1 MKAIGFVGQSG
12 SGKTTL
18 IERLIPLMAQR
29 GLTVSA
35 LKHAHQGFDLDRPG
49 KDSFRLR
56 AAGAA
61 QVMIA
66 APQRWA
72 LMTELRGQAAGFDQ
86 LLAELAPCDLVL
98 VEGFR
103 SDGSIPR
110 IEVRGPSFALRA
122 SEGLPSVAPALRA
135 SESLPSV
142 ASALRASEGLPS
154 VAPSGAKEG
163 DPNLIAVVCDDP
175 VDRALPRF
183 ARDDVAAIAVFIV
196 QHLGIE

>member
-1 MKAIGFVGQSG
+1 VKAIGFVGQSG

-122 SEGLPSVAPALRA
+122 T
-135 SESLPSV
+135 
-142 ASALRASEGLPS
+142 EGLPS

-163 DPNLIAVVCDDP
+163 DPNLIALVCDDP

-196 QHLGIE
+196 EHLGIE

>member
-1 MKAIGFVGQSG
+1 MQPRSGATSRPDPAEASTVKAIGFVGQSG

-122 SEGLPSVAPALRA
+122 SEGLPSVAP
-135 SESLPSV
+135 
-142 ASALRASEGLPS
+142 
-154 VAPSGAKEG
+154 SGAKEG

>member
-122 SEGLPSVAPALRA
+122 SEGLPSVAP
-135 SESLPSV
+135 
-142 ASALRASEGLPS
+142 
-154 VAPSGAKEG
+154 SGAKEG

>member
-1 MKAIGFVGQSG
+1 VKAIGFVGQSG

-122 SEGLPSVAPALRA
+122 T
-135 SESLPSV
+135 
-142 ASALRASEGLPS
+142 EGLPS

>member
-1 MKAIGFVGQSG
+1 VKAVGFFGLSG

-18 IERLIPLMAQR
+18 IERLIPVLAQR

-35 LKHAHQGFDLDRPG
+35 IKHAHHGFDIDRPG
-49 KDSFRLR
+49 KDSYRFR

-61 QVMIA
+61 QVMVA

-72 LMTELRGQAAGFDQ
+72 LMTELRGEAAGLDR

-110 IEVRGPSFALRA
+110 IEVRPSFAPGA
-122 SEGLPSVAPALRA
+122 VAPAATEGEPSVAG
-135 SESLPSV
+135 S
-142 ASALRASEGLPS
+142 
-154 VAPSGAKEG
+154 AKEG
-163 DPNLIAVVCDDP
+163 ELIAIVCDDR
-175 VDRALPRF
+175 VDSALPRF
-183 ARDDVAAIAVFIV
+183 ARDDVAAIGAFIV
-196 QHLGIE
+196 RHLGLG

>member
-122 SEGLPSVAPALRA
+122 TEGLPSVARSAKEGHILQPRA
-135 SESLPSV
+135 GS
-142 ASALRASEGLPS
+142 ASALTTVSITLLSRPS
-154 VAPSGAKEG
+154 
-163 DPNLIAVVCDDP
+163 
-175 VDRALPRF
+175 ALR
-183 ARDDVAAIAVFIV
+183 R
-196 QHLGIE
+196 

>member
-110 IEVRGPSFALRA
+110 IEVRGPS
-122 SEGLPSVAPALRA
+122 VAP
-135 SESLPSV
+135 
-142 ASALRASEGLPS
+142 ALRASEGLPS

>member
-1 MKAIGFVGQSG
+1 VKAIGFVGQSG

-122 SEGLPSVAPALRA
+122 SEGLPSVAP
-135 SESLPSV
+135 
-142 ASALRASEGLPS
+142 
-154 VAPSGAKEG
+154 SGAKEG

>member
-122 SEGLPSVAPALRA
+122 T
-135 SESLPSV
+135 
-142 ASALRASEGLPS
+142 EGLPS

>member
-103 SDGSIPR
+103 SEGSIPR

-122 SEGLPSVAPALRA
+122 TEGLPSA
-135 SESLPSV
+135 
-142 ASALRASEGLPS
+142 
-154 VAPSGAKEG
+154 APSGAKEG

>member
-122 SEGLPSVAPALRA
+122 T
-135 SESLPSV
+135 
-142 ASALRASEGLPS
+142 EGLPS

-196 QHLGIE
+196 RHLGIE

>member
-1 MKAIGFVGQSG
+1 VKAIGFVGQSG

-18 IERLIPLMAQR
+18 IERLIPLMTQR

-110 IEVRGPSFALRA
+110 IEVCGPSFALRA
-122 SEGLPSVAPALRA
+122 S
-135 SESLPSV
+135 
-142 ASALRASEGLPS
+142 
-154 VAPSGAKEG
+154 EG

>member
-1 MKAIGFVGQSG
+1 VKAIGFVGQSG

-122 SEGLPSVAPALRA
+122 SEGLPSVA
-135 SESLPSV
+135 
-142 ASALRASEGLPS
+142 SALRASEGLPS

-196 QHLGIE
+196 RHLGIE